1 MSSRKIPKRSVIG
14 TELALA
20 LASEGRHIFSTDQA
34 RELASHVG
42 IKDSHLCKAFDHLRR
57 NGWIEPIRRG
67 LYALSEKVPGSLPA
81 HEFGIAV
88 NMASPAAISYYTAMN
103 FHGFTDQIPGRIFVL
118 STTDGSVP
126 RARKTGKRYA
136 RNGGYVVG
144 NTIYQFVQ
152 VRPERF
158 FGIEEF
164 WICGVRVPITD
175 PERTLLDGLSHP
187 RYCICFGEVMHAFN
201 VRGDNLDMER
211 IVNYALRLDAATAKR
226 LGWVLE
232 YYKFDP
238 SRFRELL
245 DLPISGYRKLDP
257 TGPRKG
263 RLNRRWMIQE
273 NLLGT
278 ISP

>member
-1 MSSRKIPKRSVIG
+1 MSSEKIPKRPVIG

-20 LASEGRHIFSTDQA
+20 LASEGCHIFSIDQA
-34 RELASHVG
+34 RELAPHAG
-42 IKDSHLCKAFDHLRR
+42 IGDSYLSKALYHLKR

-67 LYALSEKVPGSLPA
+67 LYALSEKVPESLPA
-81 HEFGIAV
+81 HEFGVAV

-103 FHGFTDQIPGRIFVL
+103 FHGFTEQIPGRIFVL

-126 RARKTGKRYA
+126 RTSRTGKRRTY
-136 RNGGYVVG
+136 NGGYVVG
-144 NTIYQFVQ
+144 NAIYQFVQ
-152 VRPERF
+152 VRPDRF

-201 VRGDNLDMER
+201 VRGDDLDIER
-211 IVNYALRLDAATAKR
+211 IVGYALRLDAAVAKR

-232 YYKFDP
+232 YYDFDP

-245 DLPISGYRKLDP
+245 DLPINGYRKLDP

-273 NLLGT
+273 NLQGK
-278 ISP
+278 ISS